1 MWTRFLV
8 QLSRVRAAV
17 SGRRADAELTLEIDA
32 HLTLLTEENIR
43 RGMAPDEAH
52 RRARLR
58 FGGVAQ
64 LEESQREQ
72 RGFRRRRGASRRPL
86 CAARAAKERLTA
98 AILVAVALCACAV
111 PASRATKLDPLIALR
126 DE

>member
-72 RGFRRRRGASRRPL
+72 RGFPGVDGVLRDVRY
-86 CAARAAKERLTA
+86 
-98 AILVAVALCACAV
+98 
-111 PASRATKLDPLIALR
+111 ALR
-126 DE
+126 VLRKSG